1 MEIKDRL
8 RELRLNFTPSMT
20 QDELA
25 AKLHISRSTI
35 GMYESGRRVP
45 KREHMEAI
53 ADLYNVDLDYLYC
66 RSDKTTNISTYPSH
80 KYAYYTGSSA
90 ADVPITLKDLQQLP
104 FLTLPDI
111 CLDKHAGNKNIIFI
125 HAIDNS
131 MNRVF
136 PNGSLLAILPTE
148 LIDLKNGDIVVFE
161 DEAQRLSIKRYFRYD
176 SLIVF
181 KPDST
186 DEAFYDRIYKAE
198 ENKIRIIGRV
208 ITYVVTL

>member
-66 RSDKTTNISTYPSH
+66 RSDKTNNISTYPSH

-90 ADVPITLKDLQQLP
+90 ADIPYTSKALQQLP
-104 FLTLPDI
+104 FLTIPDV
-111 CLDKHAGNKNIIFI
+111 CLDKHAGNKNILFI
-125 HAIDNS
+125 HAFDDS

-136 PNGSLLAILPTE
+136 PSGTLLAVLPTE
-148 LIDLKNGDIVVFE
+148 LIDLKNGDIVIFE
-161 DEAQRLSIKRYFRYD
+161 DETHNLSVKRYFRYD
-176 SLIVF
+176 SLIMF

-186 DEAFYDRIYKAE
+186 NEAFYDLTYKAD
-198 ENKIRIIGRV
+198 ENKIRLIGRV
-208 ITYVVTL
+208 VTYVVTL